1 MVLLGWTEPPQSAEH
16 IREHVP
22 RVSVCPSSL
31 SGQAARPSRSQG
43 PITARPLCLH
53 FVFLFWSVFFQKQ
66 QNFKA
71 CWAPQSCPELWD
83 TQRSQG
89 NGGLQRGHRGAG
101 GGGEDVT
108 SHSERHSGIK

>member
-22 RVSVCPSSL
+22 RASVCPSSL

-53 FVFLFWSVFFQKQ
+53 FVFLFWSVFSKSS
-66 QNFKA
+66 KTSKPA
-71 CWAPQSCPELWD
+71 GRHRAALSSGTPREVRAMAGCSRDTEGLGEGVRMSRPTRRD
-83 TQRSQG
+83 TQ
-89 NGGLQRGHRGAG
+89 
-101 GGGEDVT
+101 E
-108 SHSERHSGIK
+108 